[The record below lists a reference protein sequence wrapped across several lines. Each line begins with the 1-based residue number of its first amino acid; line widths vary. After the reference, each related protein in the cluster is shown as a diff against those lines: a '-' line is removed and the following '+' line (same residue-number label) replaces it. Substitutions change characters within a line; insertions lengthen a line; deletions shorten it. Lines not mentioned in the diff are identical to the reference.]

1 MIDWFI
7 LLALFVIGILLIVFI
22 AKAFWFL
29 LPAGIVAILV
39 YVFTGD
45 LMWTGVAFLGIAA
58 LSLLRKIF

>member
-7 LLALFVIGILLIVFI
+7 LLILFVIGILLIVFI

-39 YVFTGD
+39 FVFTGD

>member
-39 YVFTGD
+39 FVFTGD

>member
-22 AKAFWFL
+22 AKAFWFFI
-29 LPAGIVAILV
+29 PAGIVAILV
-39 YVFTGD
+39 FVFTGD

>member
-22 AKAFWFL
+22 AKVFWFL

-39 YVFTGD
+39 FVFTGD